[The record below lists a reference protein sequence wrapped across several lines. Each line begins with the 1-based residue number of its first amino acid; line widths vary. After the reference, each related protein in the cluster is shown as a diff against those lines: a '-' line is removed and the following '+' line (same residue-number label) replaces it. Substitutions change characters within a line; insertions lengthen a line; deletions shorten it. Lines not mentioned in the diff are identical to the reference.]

1 MRYAIKIN
9 PRASPSLELD
19 CVQVSIHPCVL
30 GWLHPQGTK
39 SRNRF
44 ASIGAWTDATSRDG
58 SVVTELF
65 SPLRGAGGKKF
76 LKGKT
81 HKASMVSRGSV
92 SMLIPILQTLYGL
105 IGGYLV
111 KVLRYNFSYS
121 FSNSFC
127 SSIFSRACMRSNHF
141 LSSVRSLVG
150 ALFLEIIF

>member
-92 SMLIPILQTLYGL
+92 SMLIPILQTLIGL
-105 IGGYLV
+105 MEGTWLRCYVITFRIVFQTPFVRPFLV
-111 KVLRYNFSYS
+111 
-121 FSNSFC
+121 
-127 SSIFSRACMRSNHF
+127 A
-141 LSSVRSLVG
+141 LVCD
-150 ALFLEIIF
+150 LTISCHQ